1 MEHNKAVLTSQEHAM
16 KEYLRRQQ
24 IEAEKHIRHYS
35 PGPARR
41 GLPPEPSAS
50 MPGTPL
56 NVRRSNGEAEAAQRR
71 LQEVRLPNS
80 PSLLHP
86 SLQHWKL

>member
-56 NVRRSNGEAEAAQRR
+56 NVRRSNGEAERR
-71 LQEVRLPNS
+71 LKEVRLPNS
-80 PSLLHP
+80 TSPPFPSPLNT
-86 SLQHWKL
+86 

>member
-56 NVRRSNGEAEAAQRR
+56 NVRRSNGEAERR

-80 PSLLHP
+80 TLPPLPSPLDT
-86 SLQHWKL
+86 